1 MPVRLVKASAT
12 IVHGNRHHRLRLAV
26 AGDLNPDNIVAD
38 IDSPDLLLVVVAD
51 CYGFPRPFCVQHAN
65 TSYLIP
71 PGVILAPLKMNPRI
85 LNGNLIKNHRIL
97 NGSSN
102 NVFIFPLLLVLP
114 MFGWRRDLWA
124 QDFPHILACNWANYS
139 ESRLSLL
146 TQPHAQSQSLSPLV
160 LLHAL
165 VHASWVENL
174 DCPRSAFS
182 AAAVHELMA

>member
-1 MPVRLVKASAT
+1 MCASQIIYIFHSAAARQLPTRRQTLGSPLADKLPVRLVKASAT

-71 PGVILAPLKMNPRI
+71 RPGVILAPLKMNPRI
-85 LNGNLIKNHRIL
+85 LNGSLIKNHRIL

-124 QDFPHILACNWANYS
+124 QDFPHILACN
-139 ESRLSLL
+139 
-146 TQPHAQSQSLSPLV
+146 
-160 LLHAL
+160 
-165 VHASWVENL
+165 
-174 DCPRSAFS
+174 
-182 AAAVHELMA
+182 